1 MERVSVCCLH
11 CAPPGQ
17 PSQNRAS
24 GCYSPARLG
33 NMSPLSLQ
41 GPGVQRASH
50 GRHALKPD
58 TCAHQRRVGRWRP
71 GAGQTATAWK
81 RKEKRKMVPAIQSTK
96 TTSAD
101 WKEAESGCVDCAQTE
116 KKKKKKMVP
125 ADRGRYEDG
134 GYQQQVGC
142 GLLEGL
148 SLGLGFKRG

>member
-96 TTSAD
+96 TASAD

-116 KKKKKKMVP
+116 KKRRRRWCPQTEGDMKMV
-125 ADRGRYEDG
+125 ATSSRLAVD
-134 GYQQQVGC
+134 
-142 GLLEGL
+142 
-148 SLGLGFKRG
+148 SWKA